1 MRALRPLLLWP
12 VIGVLT
18 AAFGLPA
25 MLAAFLPPRGD
36 WFTRFARGWAR
47 SILRVAGIRVRV
59 LHAERLEPTAS
70 SVVVANHES
79 FADILVLLA
88 SLPMQVRFLAKRSIF
103 RVPILGWGIAAA
115 GFVPVDRGEHSKGA
129 AAVEA
134 ALARLRD
141 GRSVV
146 VFPEET
152 RTRDGSLLPFKK
164 GAALLAIRSGLPIL
178 PVGLAG
184 SRRILPR
191 ESLRMAPGLVV
202 ASVGEPIGTSGRSVA
217 DRAAVTAI
225 VRAAV
230 ESLREESAREL
241 EAAGAAGR
249 R

>member
-12 VIGVLT
+12 VIGLLT
-18 AAFGLPA
+18 VAFGVPA
-25 MLAAFLPPRGD
+25 LVAAFLPPRGD
-36 WFTRFARGWAR
+36 WFTSFARGWSR

-59 LHAERLEPTAS
+59 LHRDRLDRRTS

-79 FADILVLLA
+79 FADILVLFA
-88 SLPMQVRFLAKRSIF
+88 ILPMQIRFLAKRSIF
-103 RVPILGWGIAAA
+103 RVPVLGWGIAAA
-115 GFVPVDRGEHSKGA
+115 GFVPVDRGEHAKGA

-134 ALARLRD
+134 ALARLQG

-152 RTRDGSLLPFKK
+152 RTRDGQLLPFKK

-191 ESLRMAPGLVV
+191 ESLTMAPGLIV
-202 ASVGEPIGTSGRSVA
+202 ACVGTPIDVAGATSA
-217 DRAAVTAI
+217 DRAAVTA
-225 VRAAV
+225 RAREAV
-230 ESLREESAREL
+230 AALREEAAREL
-241 EAAGAAGR
+241 GAVT
-249 R
+249 